1 MRSLFLIVLL
11 SVMPLAMAYDSPPPV
26 STQQASPE
34 FSSFTIPSGSALHV
48 VLQSPVDTGVNQ
60 AGDPIEAAVAQN
72 VYLGNRLLISKDDR
86 LRGRIIELLTPIQG
100 RNAIL
105 EIRFTDLILSNGEVL
120 PINAY
125 VRTERAD
132 HKWGGEVTPGT
143 KIKTTT
149 HKVWYLGQYKQATL
163 VGPRRMGANIQ
174 FAPGEYWTIVLEQP
188 ITLVKPVEG
197 EVDL

>member
-125 VRTERAD
+125 V
-132 HKWGGEVTPGT
+132 
-143 KIKTTT
+143 